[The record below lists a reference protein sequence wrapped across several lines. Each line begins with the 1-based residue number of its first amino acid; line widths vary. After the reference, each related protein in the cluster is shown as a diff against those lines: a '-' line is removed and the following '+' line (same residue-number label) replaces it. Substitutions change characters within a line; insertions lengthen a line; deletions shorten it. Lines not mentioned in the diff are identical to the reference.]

1 MKQKRILAAVTAA
14 LCSCS
19 MIGVMPHTAP
29 AVPAQAASTISNPFI
44 LSDVPDDDIIRVGDT
59 YYMVHTTMFFTPGVP
74 IMKSKDLFSWEICGY
89 VYDKYADGA
98 KQNLQSGQHDYA
110 HRQWATSL
118 RYYDGKF
125 YVFFGSYGTG
135 NSYIYSTDDIESG
148 NWNRVELRGMYHD
161 ASMLFDTDGRKYL
174 VYGGGEIKIK
184 EFNDTMTD
192 FKSGERTLF
201 KTNLSGLAGEG
212 SHIHKVGD
220 YYYVF
225 IIAWPSGSIRTEYCY
240 RSKSLTGE
248 WEGKVVLQS
257 GLGNYGSGVAQGGI
271 INTPDNKWYG
281 LFFQDHGSLGRVPVL
296 VPCTWQND
304 WPVFGESGKAPT
316 TLTVPD
322 GYKGTF
328 LAKDDDFNYSSNKLD
343 YVWQWNHNPDNSAWS
358 VTDRPGY
365 YRITNKSTASN
376 IFWARNTLT
385 MRTEGPACSGVVK
398 LDTSGMKPGDHA
410 GLSAFQ
416 FHYGNVGVYLTNDGT
431 RKIYAS
437 RNGGGD
443 EVSNASDKKIEEV
456 NMNGKEIYLKADYQ
470 FNNVGSNGLITGDA
484 NKANFYYS
492 YDGSSWTKIGD
503 TLNMDYSLKLFT
515 GYRNALY
522 SYGTSNTGGYADF
535 DFFDYERA
543 DWNVPTVIEQ
553 DPDGYWFHYTFEK
566 GTESFSGRS
575 GETLATSTAEKYA
588 GNQSLAVT
596 GRTASWN
603 GPAHTLST
611 AVCEPGKAYSFSV
624 NTKYTSGSDSNL
636 FHFTLQYTGADG
648 EVHYDKIVSGTVM
661 KGEWVQLANQSYTI
675 PEDASD
681 MRIYVETDSG
691 SDSFYIDEMICADE
705 GVKID
710 GAGASSF
717 VLGDVNSDGTINAAD
732 FSLAKHGMENEFKNS
747 TAKLAA
753 DVDRNGTVTEA
764 DLRWYYDFL
773 LGNTK
778 AYPEKADPIY
788 NPSDYDY
795 DPNLQYHEPN
805 RPNENYLDDCAQ
817 AGTIVKEYY
826 SGINGSKAMNVYL
839 PYGYDE
845 SKKYNVFYLMHGG
858 SENENTCFSNDV
870 KMNKILDH
878 MIKNGE
884 IEPMIVVTPTFNNCP
899 NIDGNGGAGSVWD
912 EMRQTI
918 IPYIESKY
926 STYAESTTIDGLKAS
941 RYHRAYGGF
950 SMGGGSTWNM
960 FINNLD
966 ICAYYM
972 PLSGHC
978 WSGLSGIQGA
988 IDKFGFQ
995 KDEYYILAAT
1005 GDQDIAYGNMRGLMD
1020 SMKNDTT
1027 HFTYTSDFSQGN
1039 FYFLLAN
1046 SNDGNKKTHWWGF
1059 VRWYIY
1065 DALPHFFHEKQ

>member
-1 MKQKRILAAVTAA
+1 MKSKRIMAALTAA
-14 LCSCS
+14 LCMGSVLN
-19 MIGVMPHTAP
+19 GLPRFENVQTAS
-29 AVPAQAASTISNPFI
+29 AAATISNPFI

-98 KQNLQSGQHDYA
+98 KQNLQNGQHDYA
-110 HRQWATSL
+110 HGQWATSL

-148 NWNRVELRGMYHD
+148 NWSCVELRGMYHD

-192 FKSGERTLF
+192 FKGSERTLF

-225 IIAWPSGSIRTEYCY
+225 IIAWPSGHPRTEYCY
-240 RSKSLTGE
+240 RSKSLTGN
-248 WEGKVVLQS
+248 WEGKVVLES

-296 VPCTWQND
+296 VPCVWQD
-304 WPVFGESGKAPT
+304 GWPVFGENGKAPA

-322 GYKGTF
+322 GYKGTV

-416 FHYGNVGVYLTNDGT
+416 FHFGNVGVYLTNDGT

-443 EVSNASDKKIEEV
+443 EVANATDKKIEEV
-456 NMNGKEIYLKADYQ
+456 NMNGKEIYLKVDYQ

-522 SYGTSNTGGYADF
+522 SYGTTNTGGYADF

-543 DWNVPTVIEQ
+543 EWNVAQVVEP
-553 DPDGYWFHYTFEK
+553 DSDGYWFHYTFEK
-566 GTESFSGRS
+566 GNDGFNGRGGAS
-575 GETLATSTAEKYA
+575 VSSTSAEKFEGSKSLACTDRTAE
-588 GNQSLAVT
+588 
-596 GRTASWN
+596 WN
-603 GPAHTLST
+603 GATHTLSS
-611 AVCEPGKAYSFSV
+611 AVCEPGKTYSFSV
-624 NTKYTSGSDSNL
+624 NAKFTSGKDDTK
-636 FHFTLQYTGADG
+636 FHFTLQYKGADG
-648 EVHYDKIVSGTVM
+648 EVHYDKIDSQTAV
-661 KGEWVQLANQSYTI
+661 KGEWVQLSNSSYTI
-675 PEDASD
+675 PSDASE
-681 MRIYVETDSG
+681 MEIYVETDTGTG
-691 SDSFYIDEMICADE
+691 SHDFYIDDMICADE
-705 GVKID
+705 GTVIQ
-710 GAGASSF
+710 GAGKSSF
-717 VLGDVNSDGTINAAD
+717 MLGDVNSDGVINAID
-732 FSLAKHGMENEFKNS
+732 LSLAKRGALTDS
-747 TAKLAA
+747 YASDLAKKAA
-753 DVDRNGTVTEA
+753 DVDVSGTVDATDVSWFYA
-764 DLRWYYDFL
+764 FVTGQTTD
-773 LGNTK
+773 
-778 AYPEKADPIY
+778 YPERYVPPKKEY
-788 NPSDYDY
+788 VYTENM
-795 DPNLQYHEPN
+795 QYHPA
-805 RPNENYLDDCAQ
+805 PENNQVNYFKQPANH
-817 AGTIVKEYY
+817 GEVKTEYY
-826 SGINGSKAMNVYL
+826 SGINGDKKMYVYV
-839 PYGYDE
+839 PYGYDP
-845 SKKYNVFYLMHGG
+845 SKQYNVFYLMHGG
-858 SENENTCFSNDV
+858 NESEETCFNDNDINIDI
-870 KMNKILDH
+870 MLDN
-878 MIKNGE
+878 MIANGD
-884 IEPMIVVTPTFNNCP
+884 IEPMIVVTPTFNKAP
-899 NIDGNGGAGSVWD
+899 DGAGDVWK

-918 IPYIESKY
+918 IPYVEKKY
-926 STYAESTTIDGLKAS
+926 STYANGDVSESSLKAS
-941 RYHRAYGGF
+941 RFHRAYGGF
-950 SMGGGSTWNM
+950 SMGGGSTWRM
-960 FINNLD
+960 FCNNLD
-966 ICAYYM
+966 ICAYFM

-978 WSGLSGIQGA
+978 WDGTKGIQDA
-988 IDKFGFQ
+988 IDRFGFTQ
-995 KDEYYILAAT
+995 RDYFIFAAT
-1005 GDQDIAYGNMRGLMD
+1005 GTEDIAYGNMVPLM
-1020 SMKNDTT
+1020 NDLKGDTKR
-1027 HFTYTSDFSQGN
+1027 FTYSSDFSKGNLYFLAAQGN
-1039 FYFLLAN
+1039 V
-1046 SNDGNKKTHWWGF
+1046 HWWPQ
-1059 VRWYIY
+1059 VRHYIY
-1065 DALPHFFHEKQ
+1065 DGLPNFFHEGT